1 MNSINLTNILN
12 TKHLRII
19 VYGAAILVF
28 AYEILVPLYSRVA
41 FLFLDKVYAS
51 DISVEKKSISLVLKY
66 LASQSQDPEMI
77 TIVKVQ
83 AMQWPDASLGTASL
97 IDQYNTKLV
106 AGYKVEILADKETF
120 FVHADFPWQKVYL
133 VKNGKRV
140 A

>member
-1 MNSINLTNILN
+1 MNSKNLTNILN

-28 AYEILVPLYSRVA
+28 AYEVLVPLYSRIA

-51 DISVEKKSISLVLKY
+51 DISVEKKAIAITLKY
-66 LASQSQDPEMI
+66 LNSQNQDPKMVK
-77 TIVKVQ
+77 IVKVQ
-83 AMQWPDASLGTASL
+83 AMQWPDASLGTVAL

-106 AGYKVEILADKETF
+106 PGYKVEILADQETF

>member
-1 MNSINLTNILN
+1 MNSKNLTHILN

-28 AYEILVPLYSRVA
+28 AYEVLVPLYSRIS

-51 DISVEKKSISLVLKY
+51 DISIEKKSISLVLKY
-66 LASQSQDPEMI
+66 LNAQNQDPTMI
-77 TIVKVQ
+77 KIVKVEV
-83 AMQWPDASLGTASL
+83 MQWPDTSLGTVSL
-97 IDQYNTKLV
+97 IDQYNTKLIP
-106 AGYKVEILADKETF
+106 GYKVEILADKETF